1 MASYHRGISAKRNIG
16 VTASAQRIRR
26 EAASA
31 WQQRNGVS
39 EKAESG
45 VAAAKAESNNGGIR
59 RQLGKKQYGSMWRK
73 WQWRKIMAAAMA
85 KMKMAA
91 AQHGGES
98 AANISIS
105 NIEMARDDAAA
116 LKAK

>member
-1 MASYHRGISAKRNIG
+1 
-16 VTASAQRIRR
+16 
-26 EAASA
+26 
-31 WQQRNGVS
+31 
-39 EKAESG
+39 
-45 VAAAKAESNNGGIR
+45 
-59 RQLGKKQYGSMWRK
+59 
-73 WQWRKIMAAAMA
+73 MAAAMA

-91 AQHGGES
+91 SQHGGVS